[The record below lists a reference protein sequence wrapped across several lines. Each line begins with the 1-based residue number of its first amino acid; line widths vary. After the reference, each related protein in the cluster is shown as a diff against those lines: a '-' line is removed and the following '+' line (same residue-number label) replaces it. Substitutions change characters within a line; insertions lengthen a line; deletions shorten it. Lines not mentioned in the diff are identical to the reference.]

1 MNRKKS
7 RRRSPKARP
16 ENEIQK
22 ATAMMKKAN
31 AKARRARGGATP
43 DEEAVMA
50 QHAELVREAGA
61 TSVVSTIETGKRLLR
76 AKEAISHGG
85 WMTFI
90 DKHLKWEHS
99 TVAAFMKIGRA
110 FGGQSSEVIRTLP
123 GNQRMLVD
131 LARLPATGLKQ
142 LVAKHKGSL
151 ASVSRVDLRADI
163 RGLLPATTRR
173 PGAAKAGPRPA
184 KSSSLASRR
193 ESGADDPAFSDPL
206 WVAGN
211 LLALVSRRGVTLTD
225 EERNLILQKL
235 DEIRAELEAPAVTV
249 DIEGESP
256 TKEGLGDDAVEV
268 DEEDRESEDD
278 EAEPDRD
285 QVAVDESEAAQDDDA
300 GDEEPHSR
308 YRRLKDCVP
317 LTPEEFAKL
326 RPSAHDVVARGADG
340 SPYRRRHDAHSID
353 NIVWENAPT
362 SASAPTAASAARAS
376 AKGVKLKGLPSGGGK
391 VVKLAAPEGAPRRR
405 AGAR

>member
-1 MNRKKS
+1 
-7 RRRSPKARP
+7 
-16 ENEIQK
+16 
-22 ATAMMKKAN
+22 MMKKAN

-110 FGGQSSEVIRTLP
+110 FGGQSSELIRTLP

-131 LARLPATGLKQ
+131 LARLPAPGLRQ

-151 ASVSRVDLRADI
+151 ACVSRADLRADI
-163 RGLLPATTRR
+163 KGLLPASTRR
-173 PGAAKAGPRPA
+173 PRAAKAGRRPA
-184 KSSSLASRR
+184 KSSTSVARR
-193 ESGADDPAFSDPL
+193 QVDVGDPAFSDPV
-206 WVAGN
+206 WAAGN
-211 LLALVSRRGVTLTD
+211 LLALVSQRGVTLTD

-249 DIEGESP
+249 D
-256 TKEGLGDDAVEV
+256 VEV
-268 DEEDRESEDD
+268 ESRANGEPQDVAADVDEGDHEAAESDQ
-278 EAEPDRD
+278 AEPDRD
-285 QVAVDESEAAQDDDA
+285 EAEEVDGVRERDP
-300 GDEEPHSR
+300 GDEDRPLR
-308 YRRLKDCVP
+308 YRRLKDCAP
-317 LTPEEFAKL
+317 LTPEAFATL
-326 RPSAHDVVARGADG
+326 RPSADDVVARGANG
-340 SPYRRRHDAHSID
+340 LPYRRRPGADSTE

-362 SASAPTAASAARAS
+362 KANAPTAASAARAS
-376 AKGVKLKGLPSGGGK
+376 AKGVKLKGLPSGAGK
-391 VVKLAAPEGAPRRR
+391 VVKLATPEGAPRRR